1 VSPWFGKAA
10 FVIGIIAMMIIRG
23 PHGRRSGKVSIVE
36 SRKGPLEIT
45 LLALMWIATLIL
57 PLISIATP
65 LLSFAEYP
73 LYPAAFFVGI
83 ACLAVG
89 LWLFYRSHADL
100 GINWSISLELRENH
114 RLVTCGVYRRIR
126 HPMYTAIFVQAIA
139 QALLLPNWL
148 AGPACLIAF
157 LVMFSLR
164 LRPEESMMMEKF
176 GGDYVS
182 YIGRTKRLIPSVW

>member
-1 VSPWFGKAA
+1 VSPWFGKTV
-10 FVIGIIAMMIIRG
+10 FIIGIITMMIIRG
-23 PHGRRSGKVSIVE
+23 PHGKRSGKVRIVE
-36 SRKGPLEIT
+36 SRKSRLEIT
-45 LLALMWIATLIL
+45 LLALMWVATLIL

-73 LYPAAFFVGI
+73 LYPAALFFGI
-83 ACLAVG
+83 ICLAVG

-114 RLVTCGVYRRIR
+114 RLVTCGVYRLIR
-126 HPMYTAIFVQAIA
+126 HPMYTAIFLQAIA

-157 LVMFSLR
+157 LVMFPLR
-164 LRPEESMMMEKF
+164 IRPEESMMVEKF

-182 YIGRTKRLIPSVW
+182 YIGQTKRLIPSVW